1 MDYEEEEGLPFVVD
15 VVVGV
20 LPDDGVA
27 LQITYATSAQRF
39 EAKKWDVANFAMY
52 ADQAKKLAANLLSCS
67 DGNPGPKATR
77 Q

>member
-1 MDYEEEEGLPFVVD
+1 MAYDEEEGLPFVVN

-20 LPDDGVA
+20 LPDNGVA

-39 EAKKWDVANFAMY
+39 EAKKLDVANFAME
-52 ADQAKKLAANLLSCS
+52 ADLAKRLAASLLSCS